1 MEISMSNLPL
11 SNILQRKVRSLI
23 SILAVALGISL
34 LLILIGM
41 TKGTVNDVARRLE
54 NVGAD
59 ILVQRSDSS
68 VFLGLKS
75 GVLPMKLQE
84 KIEAIPGVKAVAP
97 VMTWTAS
104 LDGSIQVVY
113 GIQPETFNQVG
124 NHLELLEG
132 RLLKG
137 EKEIILDN
145 RLAEARHL
153 DVGASLDLW
162 GTTYT
167 VVGISKAGMGARIFM
182 PLETLQKSLDEEGR
196 VSLFFVRCESLDLV
210 KSVAGEIE
218 RQIKGLKAYVLETF
232 VDTMMRNL
240 VGLNEFLMGTTSA
253 TLFISFLVILLAMY
267 TTILERTREI
277 GILKAMG
284 ASKGFI
290 IGSIILESILLCLAG
305 VIVGYGLTFILKK
318 LIQTFYP
325 LLNIEITWY
334 WILIS
339 GLVGILGGLLGSFY
353 PAFRAAKQDPIL
365 ALRYE

>member
-1 MEISMSNLPL
+1 MSNLPL
-11 SNILQRKVRSLI
+11 SNIIQRRVRSLI
-23 SILAVALGISL
+23 SILAVALGIVL

-41 TKGTVNDVARRLE
+41 AKGTINDVARRIE

-75 GVLPMKLQE
+75 GVIPTKLQE
-84 KIEAIPGVKAVAP
+84 KIQLIPGVKAVAP

-113 GIQPETFNQVG
+113 GIQAESFNQVG
-124 NHLELLEG
+124 NQLEILEG
-132 RLLKG
+132 RLLKEG
-137 EKEIILDN
+137 RELVVDN

-153 DVGASLDLW
+153 GVGSMLELL
-162 GTTYT
+162 GTSYT

-182 PLETLQKSLDEEGR
+182 PLETLQKSLGEEGR
-196 VSLFFVRCESLDLV
+196 VSLFFVKCVSLDLV
-210 KSVAGEIE
+210 KQVAREIE
-218 RQIKGLKAYVLETF
+218 ENVKGLKAHILETF
-232 VDTMMRNL
+232 VDTMTRNL
-240 VGLNEFLMGTTSA
+240 VGLNELLLGITSA

-284 ASKGFI
+284 ASRRFI
-290 IGSIILESILLCLAG
+290 MGNIVVESILLCLAG
-305 VIVGYGLTFILKK
+305 VLVGYGLALVMRK
-318 LIQTFYP
+318 LIQSFYP
-325 LLNIEITWY
+325 LLNIEITLY
-334 WILIS
+334 WILMS
-339 GLVGILGGLLGSFY
+339 GLVGILGGLLGSLY
-353 PAFRAAKQDPIL
+353 PALRAAKQDPIL